1 MTNLERMI
9 ALAEEVFHTKN
20 DPGQIAIN
28 DETMD
33 RLLRIHPSTMSER
46 KDENGPVAWTIV
58 LPTTFVVMERFVS
71 GSITERELL
80 EETPLSGPYD
90 ALYLCS
96 ALVLPEA
103 RRKGYARSLLEES
116 IRTIAR
122 TYPMRSLFSWPFS
135 PEGDALADAVARDMG
150 LPMLKRLV

>member
-20 DPGQIAIN
+20 DPEQIAIS

-33 RLLRIHPSTMSER
+33 RLLRIHPSTMSEKR
-46 KDENGPVAWTIV
+46 DENGPLAWAIV
-58 LPTTFVVMERFVS
+58 LPTTSDVMERFIS

-80 EETPLSGPYD
+80 EETPFEGPYD

-103 RRKGYARSLLEES
+103 RRKGFARSLLEES
-116 IRTIAR
+116 IRSIAR
-122 TYPMRSLFSWPFS
+122 KHPVRFLFSWPFS
-135 PEGDALADAVARDMG
+135 PEGDSLADAVARDMG